1 MVLNTRA
8 CRGETFRRAFGQKM
22 SLPHHPVGSRVCSD
36 ILSQKFTR
44 LLNASEVAKH
54 SPRIISLTKAGCP
67 LRRLRSL
74 SADDKSPSWPGL
86 EEIQIW
92 SAAAE
97 VDDVDALRMLLAD
110 GVAQHPQPVFL
121 ELGFLTRLDYAG
133 LSET

>member
-1 MVLNTRA
+1 MARLFVELSARRCHFRTIPWVAA
-8 CRGETFRRAFGQKM
+8 CAVIFSRR
-22 SLPHHPVGSRVCSD
+22 
-36 ILSQKFTR
+36 KFTR